1 MCIIKVYDL
10 NIGAVRN
17 VFSRHHYARSDVEAA
32 IFCSKAGCDWNC
44 GMVILNCQGI
54 KLMIHTLRIYY
65 YVDVVG
71 ILGRERESVVILHTI
86 RQKMYDRAFLFHYND
101 SIIQLILSIMHT
113 GSEFGQ
119 LYDAVQ
125 EGLIDEKFINVS
137 VSRLIKA
144 MLKMGVLDPP
154 EKVNFSQ

>member
-1 MCIIKVYDL
+1 
-10 NIGAVRN
+10 
-17 VFSRHHYARSDVEAA
+17 
-32 IFCSKAGCDWNC
+32 
-44 GMVILNCQGI
+44 
-54 KLMIHTLRIYY
+54 
-65 YVDVVG
+65 
-71 ILGRERESVVILHTI
+71 
-86 RQKMYDRAFLFHYND
+86 
-101 SIIQLILSIMHT
+101 MHI

-144 MLKMGVLDPP
+144 MLQMGVLDPP